1 VTGTFIVFEGGD
13 HSGKTT
19 HASLLASSLRDA
31 GYPVVETRQPGGT
44 PAGERIRDIVLNP
57 ATGDLDPRAETLLYA
72 ADKANHL
79 TMVIEPALAKGAV
92 VVCDRYVDSTIA
104 YQGAGRG
111 LSGRD
116 VEWIARWA
124 TRGVRPDLTVL
135 LDVAPARAVERIA
148 EKDRLEGAGADF
160 HERVRRSFLAL
171 ASADSQRYLVVPGMG
186 DLEGTAAI
194 VLARVLG
201 ILSAQAARL
210 EP

>member
-1 VTGTFIVFEGGD
+1 MTGTFIVFEGGD

-19 HASLLASSLRDA
+19 HASLLASSLRAA

-79 TMVIEPALAKGAV
+79 TAVIEPALAGGAV

-104 YQGAGRG
+104 YQGAGRV
-111 LSGRD
+111 LSAQD

-124 TRGVRPDLTVL
+124 TRDVRPDLTVL
-135 LDVAPARAVERIA
+135 LDVEPAHAVEKITK
-148 EKDRLEGAGADF
+148 KDRLEGAGAGF
-160 HERVRRSFLAL
+160 HERVRQAFLSL
-171 ASADSQRYLVVPGMG
+171 ASEDPERYLVVPGMV
-186 DLEGTAAI
+186 DLEGTAAV
-194 VLARVLG
+194 VLEKVLG
-201 ILSAQAARL
+201 ILSARAARL
-210 EP
+210 GP

>member
-1 VTGTFIVFEGGD
+1 MTGTFIVFEGGD

-19 HASLLASSLRDA
+19 HASLLASSLRAA

-79 TMVIEPALAKGAV
+79 TSVIEPALAEGDV

-104 YQGAGRG
+104 YQGAGRT
-111 LSGRD
+111 LSPED

-124 TRGVRPDLTVL
+124 TRDVRPDLTVL
-135 LDVAPARAVERIA
+135 LDVAPAHAVEQIA

-160 HERVRRSFLAL
+160 HERVRQAFLSL
-171 ASADSQRYLVVPGMG
+171 AAADPERYLVVPGMR
-186 DLEGTAAI
+186 DLEATAAT
-194 VLARVLG
+194 VLERVLG
-201 ILSAQAARL
+201 ILSVRTARL
-210 EP
+210 GP